1 MLAVTDIATRWPE
14 PACLNHCAHVERGRR
29 CLANNAVSVPKPGP
43 VKSLIVVG
51 AIKPTIYPA
60 RIVVAID
67 AGPIVVGIKSKVSPA

>member
-1 MLAVTDIATRWPE
+1 MLSVNRHRNALARAGVP
-14 PACLNHCAHVERGRR
+14 NHCAHVGRGRR

-43 VKSLIVVG
+43 IKSLIVVG

-60 RIVVAID
+60 GIVVAID